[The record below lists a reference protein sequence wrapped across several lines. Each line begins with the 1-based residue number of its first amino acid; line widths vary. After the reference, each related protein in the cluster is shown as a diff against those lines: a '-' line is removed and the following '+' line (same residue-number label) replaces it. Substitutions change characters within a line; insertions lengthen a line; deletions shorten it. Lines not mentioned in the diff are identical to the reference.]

1 MSRNFKNRILDI
13 RILNIRI
20 LGITGLLF
28 ILFTTSCTVSKI
40 YPRRYY
46 EEHQDLLHATETL
59 YGQATR
65 TKSLAIAFT
74 DLDFENLSLELKT
87 DTVRYIYDFN
97 WQEPRMRD
105 SLQRYGYDTSLVGQ
119 IICNMRSMKSTW
131 INAMDHY
138 VDRKKQSLVILS
150 APVKQFS
157 IFPPMQK
164 RKYYLFGFYRQ
175 PQYYDEQGR
184 LLDKKT
190 LRRLRKINSEV
201 FYRINDK
208 VCYTISGK
216 FR

>member
-1 MSRNFKNRILDI
+1 MSRNLKKKILV
-13 RILNIRI
+13 IRI
-20 LGITGLLF
+20 LGIPSILF
-28 ILFTTSCTVSKI
+28 ILLISSCTVSKI

-46 EEHQDLLHATETL
+46 EEHQALLHATESL

-65 TKSLAIAFT
+65 SKSLAIAFT
-74 DLDFENLSLELKT
+74 DLDFESLSLELKT
-87 DTVRYIYDFN
+87 DTIRYIYDFS
-97 WQEPRMRD
+97 WQESRMGD
-105 SLQRYGYDTSLVGQ
+105 SLLRYGYDTSLVGQ
-119 IICNMRSMKSTW
+119 IIRNMRSMKSTW